1 MFHNPESCDGDRRF
15 IIIPRLRIIYRDRS
29 SNSSSNPATDQ
40 KGHNDQHDRGNQPAD
55 LPSSI
60 PFLNSIWW
68 HNVVCRPRRRRIILR
83 LRLSIIN
90 LLLRLRLRSTSLVSL
105 RPGRDGQINLLIC
118 GRDNFGRLT
127 RYSRWPHCVASRATW
142 TRDCE
147 TLSRPG
153 RTVHKQW
160 HSGRQKHKEQSCFN
174 TA

>member
-1 MFHNPESCDGDRRF
+1 MTVGWTIGVLEGAFQVSPMFHNPEFCDGDRRF

-40 KGHNDQHDRGNQPAD
+40 KGHNDQHDRGNQSAD

-60 PFLNSIWW
+60 LFLNSIWW
-68 HNVVCRPRRRRIILR
+68 HNVVCGPRRVRIILR

-105 RPGRDGQINLLIC
+105 RPGRDGQIDLLIC

-127 RYSRWPHCVASRATW
+127 R
-142 TRDCE
+142 
-147 TLSRPG
+147 
-153 RTVHKQW
+153 
-160 HSGRQKHKEQSCFN
+160 
-174 TA
+174 